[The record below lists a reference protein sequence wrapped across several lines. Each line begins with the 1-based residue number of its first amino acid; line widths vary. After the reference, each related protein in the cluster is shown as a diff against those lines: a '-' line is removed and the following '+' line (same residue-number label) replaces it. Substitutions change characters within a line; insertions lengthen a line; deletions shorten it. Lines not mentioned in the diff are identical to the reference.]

1 MNNEFKHVPEEVCLA
16 LLKQAH
22 STGGSIPPA
31 LSARLSELST
41 EDDDVRTEACNDA
54 EGAQSKDVTRVL

>member
-1 MNNEFKHVPEEVCLA
+1 MSDEFKHVPEEVCLD

-31 LSARLSELST
+31 LHARLLELSQ
-41 EDDDVRTEACNDA
+41 EDGDYAGPYECNDA
-54 EGAQSKDVTRVL
+54 ESA

>member
-1 MNNEFKHVPEEVCLA
+1 MCNEFKDVPEEVCLD

-31 LSARLSELST
+31 LHARLLELSQ
-41 EDDDVRTEACNDA
+41 EDSEYVGPYECPDA
-54 EGAQSKDVTRVL
+54 KSA